1 MKINASSRLLP
12 IFLVSLTFALCT
24 ETSPTDLEVK
34 TRMLV
39 RTWTGEEF
47 FTITRTDSAF
57 LRKDYVATFD
67 FRNDGSYFLFKYS
80 MSGPGKVG
88 QWKLEDNGNRI
99 SLAEGESYSEVF
111 PILELN
117 TGSLVLGD
125 TTSRGY
131 SLVPAS

>member
-1 MKINASSRLLP
+1 MKLNASSRLLP

-24 ETSPTDLEVK
+24 ETSPTDLEIK

-39 RTWTGEEF
+39 RTWMGEEF

-67 FRNDGSYFLFKYS
+67 FRNDGSYFLFEYS

-88 QWKLEDNGNRI
+88 QWRLEDNGNRI
-99 SLAEGESYSEVF
+99 SLTEGESYSEVF
-111 PILELN
+111 PIHKLN
-117 TGSLVLGD
+117 ASSLVLGD